1 MPIDFG
7 KLSSSKPNKRPI
19 DPIEL
24 FRTLNVTDPAI
35 NELWLVQGDALREW
49 HSKRN
54 LDDIAIVL
62 NTGAGK
68 TLLGLLI
75 AQSLVN
81 ETNEPVV
88 YACGSIQLVEQ
99 TAIKAQGYGL
109 EVTTYFRQD
118 FSNNLYQ
125 RGLAP
130 CLTTYQALFNGKSR
144 FFREDIRAVVF
155 DDAHTAEH
163 LLRDQFTLTISRNKF
178 GDLYSQIVQLFRS
191 YHTRIGKNVGY
202 VETVEGK
209 DPNQCWLVPPFA
221 LREQISE
228 LERLLMS
235 AGLSEKIE
243 TKFAWDYLKNHIDLC
258 LLFVSGGDI
267 SLTPPIVPVRT
278 LPYFQDGIRRVYLSA
293 TLAAGDEFLR
303 AFGKVPITIAPETTA
318 GKCERLIIIPSLYKQ
333 CDKDDKDVEVAKQI
347 VANRK
352 ALILVPSNRR
362 AKEWESLVT
371 GQQDDSITKQVE
383 NFKKAPAPATLLL
396 VSRYDGVDLPGD
408 TCRVMVID
416 DLPSGVG
423 SLERFLWEQLDLV
436 KSLRS
441 TIASRVVQSFG
452 RISRGMSD
460 HGVVVLTGK
469 HLKEWLL
476 TPKNQA
482 ALPQFLKRQFELG
495 INLSESVDSISDFVD
510 AASKCLNRAPDWIGY
525 YQREMENT
533 LEAENTA
540 PDEDAS
546 NLAQVEVNF
555 GHALWS
561 RDYVA
566 AAKYLEEALEK
577 TFDIS
582 SNTGAWHTLLLGYCY
597 ELMGNIDEAHE
608 SYRRAHSVTNNIP
621 PLIVQALSTSDQQFP
636 PQVLEVATYLHHG
649 GAQMR
654 REIPKRFDLDLA
666 ALEGKGS
673 STQTEEAL
681 RSLGQYLGLTASRP
695 DNEFGTGPDVLWK
708 TPDAPVL
715 SLEAKT
721 EKQAGSVYR
730 KKEVGQLRDHAQW
743 VRDKLG
749 SAEIFSAF
757 VGPIIPASSDTNPD
771 PDIMVIELAE
781 FKALAERLRAALEDI
796 CKQALPTTLPHVVL
810 DVFQQRNLLWPDL
823 YTHIQKHVLRDI
835 KTS

>member
-7 KLSSSKPNKRPI
+7 KLSSSKPNRRPI
-19 DPIEL
+19 EPIEL

-54 LDDIAIVL
+54 LGDIAIVL

-81 ETNEPVV
+81 ETNEPVI

-109 EVTTYFRQD
+109 DVTTYFRQD

-144 FFREDIRAVVF
+144 FYREDIRAVVF

-178 GDLYSQIVQLFRS
+178 SDLYSQIAQLFRN

-202 VETVEGK
+202 SETVEGK
-209 DPNQCWLVPPFA
+209 DPNKCWLVPPFA
-221 LREQISE
+221 VREQKSE
-228 LERLLMS
+228 LERLLLS
-235 AGLSEKIE
+235 AGLSEKTE
-243 TKFAWDYLKNHIDLC
+243 TKFAWEYLKNHIDLC
-258 LLFVSGGDI
+258 LLFVSGWDI
-267 SLTPPIVPVRT
+267 SLTPPIVPVHT
-278 LPYFQDGIRRVYLSA
+278 LPYFKNGIRRVYLSA
-293 TLAAGDEFLR
+293 TLAAGDEFMR
-303 AFGKVPITIAPETTA
+303 AFGKVPVPIAPETTA
-318 GKCERLIIIPSLYKQ
+318 GKCERFIIIPALHAQ
-333 CDKDDKDVEVAKQI
+333 CDNDVEVTKQI
-347 VANRK
+347 IANRK

-362 AKEWESLVT
+362 AKEWEDVVT
-371 GQQDDSITKQVE
+371 EQQNDSITEQVE
-383 NFKKAPAPATLLL
+383 NFKKAPAPAKLLL

-423 SLERFLWEQLDLV
+423 SLERFLWEQLGLA
-436 KSLRS
+436 KSLKS

-476 TPKNQA
+476 NPKNQA
-482 ALPQFLKRQFELG
+482 ALPQFLKRQLDLG
-495 INLSESVDSISDFVD
+495 INLSEGVDSISDLVD
-510 AASKCLNRAPDWIGY
+510 AASQCLERAPNWIEY
-525 YQREMENT
+525 YQREMESLRDADNAT
-533 LEAENTA
+533 
-540 PDEDAS
+540 PDEDAF

-555 GHALWS
+555 GHSLWS
-561 RDYVA
+561 RDYTA

-582 SNTGAWHTLLLGYCY
+582 SNTGAWHLLLLGYCY
-597 ELMGNIDEAHE
+597 ELTENIDEAHE
-608 SYRRAHSVTNNIP
+608 SYRRAHNVANNIP
-621 PLIVQALSTSDQQFP
+621 SLHLQNISVSEEQFP
-636 PQVLEVATYLHHG
+636 SQILEVARYLHRG

-654 REIPKRFDLDLA
+654 REIPRRFDSNLA
-666 ALEGKGS
+666 ALDGTGS
-673 STQTEEAL
+673 VKQTEEAL
-681 RSLGQYLGLTASRP
+681 RSLGQYLGLIASRP
-695 DNEFGTGPDVLWK
+695 DNEFGTGPDVLWDI
-708 TPDAPVL
+708 PGGPAL
-715 SLEAKT
+715 NLEAKSG
-721 EKQAGSVYR
+721 KQGSSYYT
-730 KKEVGQLRDHAQW
+730 KDNLGQLRDHVQW
-743 VRDKLG
+743 VREHSKSPTIL
-749 SAEIFSAF
+749 SAF
-757 VGPIIPASSDTNPD
+757 VGPLRPASAKSNPD
-771 PDIMVIELAE
+771 PEITVIELAE

-796 CKQALPTTLPHVVL
+796 CKQAIPTNLPHVVL

>member
-54 LDDIAIVL
+54 IDDIAIVL

-109 EVTTYFRQD
+109 DVTTYFRQD

-130 CLTTYQALFNGKSR
+130 CLTTYQGLFNGKSR
-144 FFREDIRAVVF
+144 FFRGDIRAVVF
-155 DDAHTAEH
+155 DDSHTAEH
-163 LLRDQFTLTISRNKF
+163 LLRDQFSLTISRNKF
-178 GDLYSQIVQLFRS
+178 GDLYSQITQLFRS
-191 YHTRIGKNVGY
+191 YHARIGQHVGY
-202 VETVEGK
+202 IETVEAK
-209 DPNQCWLVPPFA
+209 DLNKCWLVPPFA
-221 LREQISE
+221 VREQISE
-228 LERLLMS
+228 LERLLRS
-235 AGLSEKIE
+235 AGLSEQRE
-243 TKFAWDYLKNHIDLC
+243 TKFAWEYLKNHIDLC
-258 LLFVSGGDI
+258 LLFVSGWDI

-278 LPYFQDGIRRVYLSA
+278 LPYFRDGIRRVYLSA

-303 AFGKVPITIAPETTA
+303 AFGKIPVTIAPETTA
-318 GKCERLIIIPSLYKQ
+318 GKCERLIIIPSLHSQ
-333 CDKDDKDVEVAKQI
+333 CNNDVAVANQI

-362 AKEWESLVT
+362 AKEWENLVT
-371 GQQDDSITKQVE
+371 GQQDDSITEQVE

-423 SLERFLWEQLDLV
+423 PLERFLWEQLDLV

-476 TPKNQA
+476 NPKNQA
-482 ALPQFLKRQFELG
+482 ALPQFLKRQLELG
-495 INLSESVDSISDFVD
+495 INISESADSLSDIVDV
-510 AASKCLNRAPDWIGY
+510 ASQCLERDSNWIGY
-525 YQREMENT
+525 YQREMEST
-533 LEAENTA
+533 LNADNAT

-546 NLAQVEVNF
+546 YIAQVEVNF
-555 GHALWS
+555 GHSLWL

-566 AAKYLEEALEK
+566 AAKYLEEALDR

-582 SNTGAWHTLLLGYCY
+582 SNTGAWHVLWLGYCY

-608 SYRRAHSVTNNIP
+608 SYRRAHSVANKIP
-621 PLIVQALSTSDQQFP
+621 PLYVQGLSTSDQQFP
-636 PQVLEVATYLHHG
+636 SQVLEVATYLHQG

-695 DNEFGTGPDVLWK
+695 DNEFGTGPDVVWK